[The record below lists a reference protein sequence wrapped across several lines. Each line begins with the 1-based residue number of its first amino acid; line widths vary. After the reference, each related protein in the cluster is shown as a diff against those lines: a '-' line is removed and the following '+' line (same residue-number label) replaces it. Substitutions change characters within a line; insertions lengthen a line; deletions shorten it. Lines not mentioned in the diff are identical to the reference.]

1 MVEMGNQIKIFQGGE
16 QQINRWLKTNNITIV
31 DIKRNTIVN
40 YDYDG
45 KVNYQDTETTIVYDE
60 KGEDKNE

>member
-1 MVEMGNQIKIFQGGE
+1 MVEMGNQIKIFQGEE

-31 DIKRNTIVN
+31 DIKRDNIVN

-45 KVNYQDTETTIVYDE
+45 KVNYQETETTIIYDE

>member
-1 MVEMGNQIKIFQGGE
+1 MGNQIKIFQGEE

-45 KVNYQDTETTIVYDE
+45 KVDYQETETTIVYDE
-60 KGEDKNE
+60 KGEDKIE